1 MKSVSAA
8 SPTVL
13 SERRATSSLRV
24 AVVVLGCCLALLA
37 IVHRATIA
45 SLLQNWSR
53 DPLGHGYFVVPAV
66 LFLIYQRRASLV
78 SLNARP
84 ALLGLPV
91 VALLSLGWLLGNL
104 TTTNLVQQS
113 CLVLMVGALAWIVL
127 GTAAVRALMF
137 PLGLLLFAP
146 PWGDR
151 VAPALQNFTALVALK
166 MLALSDV
173 HPILEGQVIAIDGNR
188 WRVTEACGGINYFVA
203 SLLVGYLYAGL
214 VYRQWGHRLAFV
226 AAAALVPLAANG
238 VRVYSTILLD
248 HYGASRLVSGMEHY
262 LYGVLIFTLVM
273 AVLFVTCGRWREDPA
288 PAPAMAGR
296 PAAPPAP
303 GSLVKTVLCGAMA
316 MLLIAIGPATARVLS
331 QRGEAAG
338 TLRQYAAEVSP
349 PWRADE
355 GDPPGWSTS
364 LAATL
369 VAMRQ
374 TNPAAEFHRSYTDG
388 SRSAALYVARYGATQ
403 PGVKLVSTLS
413 LPPPWWSSSRDPA
426 HDRAGRHVIP
436 GEGTGAAVA
445 GVVGGRV
452 ELLPDRSELHCQR
465 LRGEAAAGKVP
476 AAARRR
482 RRGDDCD
489 CHRGTAWRRCHG
501 DSPRLRRSP
510 LHIADRIGHEPG
522 AAAADWPQRSSAVL
536 LEQSLQ
542 AGKRPVGRGRRV
554 RARRAPVVRVGHRV
568 A

>member
-1 MKSVSAA
+1 
-8 SPTVL
+8 
-13 SERRATSSLRV
+13 
-24 AVVVLGCCLALLA
+24 
-37 IVHRATIA
+37 
-45 SLLQNWSR
+45 
-53 DPLGHGYFVVPAV
+53 
-66 LFLIYQRRASLV
+66 
-78 SLNARP
+78 
-84 ALLGLPV
+84 
-91 VALLSLGWLLGNL
+91 
-104 TTTNLVQQS
+104 
-113 CLVLMVGALAWIVL
+113 
-127 GTAAVRALMF
+127 MF

-146 PWGDR
+146 PWGDH

-273 AVLFVTCGRWREDPA
+273 AVLFITCGRWREDPA
-288 PAPAMAGR
+288 PAPAIAGR

-303 GSLVKTVLCGAMA
+303 GSLVNTVLCGAMA
-316 MLLIAIGPATARVLS
+316 MLLIAIGPASARVLS

-349 PWRADE
+349 PWRAAE

-369 VAMRQ
+369 LAMRQ
-374 TNPAAEFHRSYTDG
+374 THPAAEFHQGYTDG

-413 LPPPWWSSSRDPA
+413 LPSPWWSARET
-426 HDRAGRHVIP
+426 RRTIELAGTSFPVK
-436 GEGTGAAVA
+436 EQV
-445 GVVGGRV
+445 
-452 ELLPDRSELHCQR
+452 L
-465 LRGEAAAGKVP
+465 
-476 AAARRR
+476 
-482 RRGDDCD
+482 
-489 CHRGTAWRRCHG
+489 
-501 DSPRLRRSP
+501 RSP
-510 LHIADRIGHEPG
+510 EWSVVVWSCYQIGRSFTANDYAAKLLLGKSRLLRDGEDAATIVIATEELPGVDATAILHGFVARLSISQTASDTSLEPPQPIGLNVL
-522 AAAADWPQRSSAVL
+522 QRSFLS
-536 LEQSLQ
+536 SPS
-542 AGKRPVGRGRRV
+542 RPANGR
-554 RARRAPVVRVGHRV
+554 
-568 A
+568 